1 MKGVRDYVLGD
12 RPETVIR
19 SHSAS
24 AQSRFR
30 VVPEPHLCLIRTSSR
45 IVRSFSAR
53 IFQDALV
60 SEVLRGCMTGT
71 LTVSDTVSLEGFEGG
86 CVHRIPMRPP
96 VWTPNKP
103 DSIFIKMNA
112 VMGGDNNSYF

>member
-1 MKGVRDYVLGD
+1 
-12 RPETVIR
+12 
-19 SHSAS
+19 
-24 AQSRFR
+24 
-30 VVPEPHLCLIRTSSR
+30 
-45 IVRSFSAR
+45 
-53 IFQDALV
+53 
-60 SEVLRGCMTGT
+60 MTGT